1 MRLEEGRKPFL
12 GRRADEMRSLGG
24 ISVTS
29 VVGQSGDPA
38 GSGGQSREGRN
49 KEDLVFT

>member
-12 GRRADEMRSLGG
+12 GRRANEMRSLGG

-29 VVGQSGDPA
+29 VGGQSGDPP
-38 GSGGQSREGRN
+38 GLGGQSGEGRN
-49 KEDLVFT
+49 REDLVFT

>member
-29 VVGQSGDPA
+29 VGGQSGDPA

-49 KEDLVFT
+49 REDLVFT